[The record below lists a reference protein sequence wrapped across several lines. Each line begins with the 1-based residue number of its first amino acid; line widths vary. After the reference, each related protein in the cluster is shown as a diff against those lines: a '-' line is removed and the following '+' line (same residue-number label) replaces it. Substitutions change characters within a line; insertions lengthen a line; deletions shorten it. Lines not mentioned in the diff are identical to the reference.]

1 MMTAILLRGRSW
13 WRPRRLT
20 RSTFWLP
27 GVVLLAL
34 LLTWL
39 RAPLVSSQGLTLVA
53 AHVAGDLPLTDPLDE
68 RWQAATALVVPLS
81 AQMIA
86 RPVLPEARV
95 KAVTVRALHNETQL
109 ALALEWADDTQND
122 QSVRV
127 QDFRD
132 GAAVQ
137 FPLAAGLPFYCMGQ
151 QGGDVNIWHWKA
163 DWQAA
168 IIAQQTAP
176 ENTDDQGGVRLLAT
190 YPNFYVDQYPFTA
203 SSTDAADNVI
213 LASYADVNYLPSR
226 AAGNLMASA
235 VHASPVEDLMAG
247 GFGSLTSQAPAAQNV
262 QGYGAWEN
270 GRWRVIFYR
279 DLLSPEGTDVSFTLD
294 QPYSVAFAAWDGANG
309 ERNGEK
315 STSQWVTLQLA
326 SAPAA
331 AETAPATAATA
342 PVRTITGF
350 SILMLTGLLTLLLLL
365 IGAVFLYFRLP
376 EGN

>member
-1 MMTAILLRGRSW
+1 MMTSILLRGVGW
-13 WRPRRLT
+13 WRQRLYA

-27 GVVLLAL
+27 VVVLVAL

-53 AHVAGDLPLTDPLDE
+53 AHMAGDLPLTDPLDE
-68 RWQAATALVVPLS
+68 RWQATTALVVPLS

-86 RPVLPEARV
+86 RPILPEPRI
-95 KAVTVRALHNETQL
+95 KAVTVRALHNESQL

-122 QSVRV
+122 QSLRV

-132 GAAVQ
+132 GVAVQ
-137 FPLAAGLPFYCMGQ
+137 FPLAAGMPFYCMGQ

-176 ENTDDQGGVRLLAT
+176 ENAADQGGARLLAT

-203 SSTDAADNVI
+203 AADHVV
-213 LASYADVNYLPSR
+213 LAGYADVNYLPGQ

-235 VHASPVEDLMAG
+235 VHVSPVEDLMAG
-247 GFGSLTSQAPAAQNV
+247 GFGSLTSQTLAAQNV
-262 QGYGAWEN
+262 QGYGAWDN
-270 GRWRVIFYR
+270 GQWRVIFYR
-279 DLLSPEGTDVSFTLD
+279 DLLSAETADVSFTLD

-326 SAPAA
+326 SVSAA
-331 AETAPATAATA
+331 AEAASATAAPEQATSGIS
-342 PVRTITGF
+342 V
-350 SILMLTGLLTLLLLL
+350 LTLLGIFTLLLLL
-365 IGAVFLYFRLP
+365 TGLVFIYFRLP

>member
-1 MMTAILLRGRSW
+1 MITAILLRGSGW
-13 WRPRRLT
+13 WRPRWLT

-27 GVVLLAL
+27 VVVLLAL

-53 AHVAGDLPLTDPLDE
+53 AHMAGDLPLTDPLDE

-86 RPVLPEARV
+86 RPILPEPRV

-122 QSVRV
+122 QSMRV
-127 QDFRD
+127 EDFRD
-132 GAAVQ
+132 GVAVQ
-137 FPLAAGLPFYCMGQ
+137 FPLAAGMPFYCMGQ

-168 IIAQQTAP
+168 MIAQQTAP
-176 ENTDDQGGVRLLAT
+176 ENVADQGGARLLAT
-190 YPNFYVDQYPFTA
+190 YPNFYVDQYPFTTA
-203 SSTDAADNVI
+203 ADNAADNVV
-213 LASYADVNYLPSR
+213 LAGYADVNYLPGQ

-247 GFGSLTSQAPAAQNV
+247 GFGSLTSQPLAAQNV
-262 QGYGAWEN
+262 QGYGDWDN

-279 DLLSPEGTDVSFTLD
+279 DLLSPEGADVSFTLD

-331 AETAPATAATA
+331 AEAAPATAATA

>member
-1 MMTAILLRGRSW
+1 MMTSIFLRGIGW
-13 WRPRRLT
+13 WRQRLLT
-20 RSTFWLP
+20 RSAFWLP

-86 RPVLPEARV
+86 RPILPEARI

-109 ALALEWADDTQND
+109 ALALEWADDTRND
-122 QSVRV
+122 QSLRI

-132 GAAVQ
+132 GVAVQ
-137 FPLAAGLPFYCMGQ
+137 FPLAAGMPFYCMGQ

-176 ENTDDQGGVRLLAT
+176 ENAADQGGARLLAT

-203 SSTDAADNVI
+203 TADNAADNVV
-213 LASYADVNYLPSR
+213 LAGYADVNYLPGQ

-235 VHASPVEDLMAG
+235 VHVSPVEDLMAG
-247 GFGSLTSQAPAAQNV
+247 GFGSLTSQALAAQNV
-262 QGYGAWEN
+262 QGYGAWDN

-279 DLLSPEGTDVSFTLD
+279 DLLSPEGADVSFTLD

-326 SAPAA
+326 SAAAAAEAAPAA
-331 AETAPATAATA
+331 ATTAPARAMS
-342 PVRTITGF
+342 GF
-350 SILMLTGLLTLLLLL
+350 SILTLVGVFTLILL
-365 IGAVFLYFRLP
+365 IVGFVFIYFRLP